1 MVDLSAR
8 CGDSRVRPHVS
19 PASLNILIV
28 EDHPGL
34 VANFYDFF
42 ESRGHRIDAAAN
54 GVLALNLLSQHTY
67 DVVVIDW
74 MMPRL
79 NGIGLVSKMRSGLG
93 LETPVIMVTAKSTL
107 DDKIVGFQSGV
118 DDYLVK
124 PFEMAELEL
133 RCLALSYRKPRRQR
147 VLTVD
152 DLRLD
157 LDTFE
162 CVRGERPVSL
172 FPVTRTLLT
181 LLMQESPKVVSR
193 ERLIE
198 AVWAGA
204 PPTTDLLRRHI
215 HELRRQLVQGDEPTL
230 LHSVSGVGYV
240 LRRADSQ

>member
-1 MVDLSAR
+1 MST
-8 CGDSRVRPHVS
+8 P
-19 PASLNILIV
+19 SLNILIV

-34 VANFYDFF
+34 VANFYDYF

-54 GVLALNLLSQHTY
+54 GVLALNLLAQHSY
-67 DVVVIDW
+67 DVVVVDW

-79 NGIGLVSKMRSGLG
+79 NGIGLVSKMRKGLG

-107 DDKIVGFQSGV
+107 EDKIEGFQVGV
-118 DDYLVK
+118 DDYLIK

-147 VLTVD
+147 VLVVD
-152 DLRLD
+152 NLRLD

-172 FPVTRTLLT
+172 FPVTRNLLT

-193 ERLIE
+193 ERLID
-198 AVWAGA
+198 AVWADA
-204 PPTTDLLRRHI
+204 PPTSDLLRRHI
-215 HELRRQLVQGDEPTL
+215 HELRRQLVRGNEPPL

-240 LRRADSQ
+240 IRRSDSP